1 MEAVFLYLLNHALT
15 GTWMLAAVLVAR
27 LLLKKAP
34 RRWILLLWGLAALRL
49 ALPALPESRA
59 SLVPEATP
67 VQIVGAIQTPEAV
80 IDEPREEAA
89 GISRAEIA
97 AWVWAA
103 GVGVMAVYAAVSDMR
118 LRRRVRESVPL
129 GGNVRLCDGISTPF
143 LLGLVR
149 PRIYLP
155 AALPEA
161 DRTWVLAHEKAHLR
175 RGDPWWKALGFVIL
189 SVYWFDPLVWL
200 CWVLFCRDLEA
211 ACDEAVIRNDS
222 VQDRQSYA
230 ETLLRCSAPGFSLAA
245 PLAFGETGVKGRI
258 RAITRYQKPA
268 LVFSV
273 LAVVLSLGL
282 AGCFL
287 TNPKTEDAFTPVE
300 VTVRD
305 WLSSYYPSGALITD
319 AQQAQEWY
327 QMTQDMAVDGEKTP
341 DGYSYGLIFR
351 DESGVERIFT
361 IASNGVGC
369 FTEIQ
374 ENQLVPDWY
383 SGGEA
388 LYQAADAAAK
398 AARVYDVQVVPEA
411 QNIAD
416 GVRAA
421 LAEQYPIYDQ
431 AEFRAVS
438 HALLAQTESSGNPAA
453 SIRICVI
460 YQFED
465 YVREGRMLQPTQA
478 RRDLAVMDMTPMPDG
493 TLQCAAFYDAAA
505 LTEDPTITAPFRD
518 VLENTQGY
526 HYALAENCH
535 AQAQAYA
542 RKLGENIEV
551 GYLQPQFG

>member
-34 RRWILLLWGLAALRL
+34 RRWVLLLWGLAALRL

-67 VQIVGAIQTPEAV
+67 VQIVGAIQTPETV
-80 IDEPREEAA
+80 MDEPREEDS

-97 AWVWAA
+97 SMVWAVGAA
-103 GVGVMAVYAAVSDMR
+103 GMAIYAAVSNLR

-129 GGNVRLCDGISTPF
+129 EGNVRLCDGITTPF
-143 LLGLVR
+143 LLGLMR
-149 PRIYLP
+149 PRVYLP

-211 ACDEAVIRNDS
+211 ACDEAVIRNYS

-230 ETLLRCSAPGFSLAA
+230 ETLLRCSASGFRLAV
-245 PLAFGETGVKGRI
+245 PLAFGEAGVKGRI
-258 RAITRYQKPA
+258 RAIARYKKPA
-268 LVFSV
+268 VVFSV

-287 TNPKTEDAFTPVE
+287 TNPKTDEFVPIE

-327 QMTQDMAVDGEKTP
+327 QMAENMAVDGEKRP
-341 DGYSYGLIFR
+341 YGYSYGLIFR
-351 DESGVERIFT
+351 DKGGEVRTFT
-361 IASNGVGC
+361 IAENGVGC
-369 FTEIQ
+369 FTEMQ

-388 LYQAADAAAK
+388 LYQAADEAAK
-398 AARVYDVQVVPEA
+398 AARVNDVQVVPET

-421 LAEQYPIYDQ
+421 LAEQYPMYEQ

-438 HALLAQTESSGNPAA
+438 HALLAQTENSGNPAA

-478 RRDLAVMDMTPMPDG
+478 RRDIAVLDMTPMPDG
-493 TLQCAAFYDAAA
+493 TLQCAAFYDAKA
-505 LTEDPTITAPFRD
+505 LTEDPSIAEPFRD

-526 HYALAENCH
+526 HYALAENCL

>member
-1 MEAVFLYLLNHALT
+1 MEAVFLYLLNHAIA
-15 GTWMLAAVLVAR
+15 GTWMLAAVLLAR
-27 LLLKKAP
+27 LLLQKAP
-34 RRWILLLWGLAALRL
+34 RRWMLLLWLLAALRL

-59 SLVPEATP
+59 SLVPEAAP
-67 VQIVGAIQTPEAV
+67 VEVVGAIQ
-80 IDEPREEAA
+80 EPKAAAAAPMEEAST
-89 GISRAEIA
+89 IRRAELA

-103 GVGVMAVYAAVSDMR
+103 GVGGMAVYAAVSDLR

-161 DRTWVLAHEKAHLR
+161 DRGWVLAHEKAHLR
-175 RGDPWWKALGFVIL
+175 RGDPWWKALGFVL
-189 SVYWFDPLVWL
+189 LTVYWFDPLVWA
-200 CWVLFCRDLEA
+200 CWVLFCRDLES
-211 ACDEAVIRNDS
+211 ACDEAVIRNYS

-245 PLAFGETGVKGRI
+245 PLAFSEGNVKGRI
-258 RAITRYQKPA
+258 RAIARYRKPA
-268 LVFSV
+268 VAFSV

-287 TNPKTEDAFTPVE
+287 TNPKTDSFTPVE
-300 VTVRD
+300 VQVND

-319 AQQAQEWY
+319 AKQAQEWY
-327 QMTQDMAVDGEKTP
+327 QMALNMKVEEKIP
-341 DGYSYGLIFR
+341 QGYSYGLVFR
-351 DESGVERIFT
+351 DADGKEIQFS
-361 IASNGVGC
+361 IASNGVGY
-369 FTEIQ
+369 FPDIQ
-374 ENQLVPDWY
+374 KEQLIPDWY

-388 LYQAADAAAK
+388 LYAAADEAAK
-398 AARVYDVQVVPEA
+398 AARVYDAQVVPET

-421 LAEQYPIYDQ
+421 LEAQYPLYDQ
-431 AEFRAVS
+431 TEFRAVS
-438 HALLAQTESSGNPAA
+438 HALLAQTENSGNPAA

-465 YVREGRMLQPTQA
+465 YIREGLMLQPTQA
-478 RRDLAVMDMTPMPDG
+478 RRDIAVMDMTPMPDG

-505 LTEDPTITAPFRD
+505 LTEDPTITEPFRD

-526 HYALAENCH
+526 YYVLSENCH

-542 RKLGENIEV
+542 RKLGENVEV

>member
-1 MEAVFLYLLNHALT
+1 MEAVFLYLLNHAIS
-15 GTWMLAAVLVAR
+15 GTWMLAAVLLAR

-34 RRWILLLWGLAALRL
+34 RRWVLLLWLLAALRL

-59 SLVPEATP
+59 SLVPEAAP
-67 VQIVGAIQTPEAV
+67 VQVVSAIQTPEAV
-80 IDEPREEAA
+80 IDEPSEEAA
-89 GISRAEIA
+89 GVSRAEIA

-103 GVGVMAVYAAVSDMR
+103 GVGGMAVYAAVSDLR

-129 GGNVRLCDGISTPF
+129 GGNVRLCDGIATPF

-149 PRIYLP
+149 PRICLP

-175 RGDPWWKALGFVIL
+175 RGDPWWKALGFAL
-189 SVYWFDPLVWL
+189 LTVYWFHPLVWA
-200 CWVLFCRDLEA
+200 CWALFCRDLEA
-211 ACDEAVIRNDS
+211 ACDEAVIRNYS

-230 ETLLRCSAPGFSLAA
+230 ETLLRCSAPGFRLAV

-258 RAITRYQKPA
+258 RAIARYKKPA
-268 LVFSV
+268 LVFTL

-287 TNPKTEDAFTPVE
+287 TNPKTDEFVPIE

-327 QMTQDMAVDGEKTP
+327 QMAENMEVDGEKRP

-351 DESGVERIFT
+351 DKGGEVRTFS

-388 LYQAADAAAK
+388 LYQAADEAAK
-398 AARVYDVQVVPEA
+398 AARVYDAQVVPET

-421 LAEQYPIYDQ
+421 LAEQYPMYDQ
-431 AEFRAVS
+431 TEFRAVS

-478 RRDLAVMDMTPMPDG
+478 RRDIAVMDMTPMPDG

-505 LTEDPTITAPFRD
+505 LAADPSITEPFRNA
-518 VLENTQGY
+518 LENTQGY
-526 HYALAENCH
+526 NYVLSENCL

-542 RKLGENIEV
+542 RKLGENVEV

>member
-1 MEAVFLYLLNHALT
+1 MKDLFLTVLELALS
-15 GTWMLAAVLVAR
+15 GTWMLLAVLAAR

-34 RRWILLLWGLAALRL
+34 RRWVLLLWGLAALRL
-49 ALPALPESRA
+49 ALPFSIESRT
-59 SLVPEATP
+59 SLVPEAMP
-67 VQIVGAIQTPEAV
+67 VQVVGTIQEPETVAAA
-80 IDEPREEAA
+80 PSEETLS
-89 GISRAEIA
+89 ISRAEIA
-97 AWVWAA
+97 SWVWAA
-103 GVGVMAVYAAVSDMR
+103 GAAGMAIYAAGSDLR

-129 GGNVRLCDGISTPF
+129 EGNVRLCDGISTPF

-149 PRIYLP
+149 PRVYLP

-161 DRTWVLAHEKAHLR
+161 DRGWVLAHEKTHLR
-175 RGDPWWKALGFVIL
+175 RGDPWWKALGFVL
-189 SVYWFDPLVWL
+189 LTVYWFDPLAWL
-200 CWVLFCRDLEA
+200 CFALFCRDLET
-211 ACDEAVIRNDS
+211 ACDEAVIRNYS

-245 PLAFGETGVKGRI
+245 PLAFSEGNVKGRI
-258 RAITRYQKPA
+258 RAIAGYKKPA
-268 LVFSV
+268 VVFSV

-287 TNPKTEDAFTPVE
+287 TNPKTDEFVPIE

-327 QMTQDMAVDGEKTP
+327 QMAENMAVDGEKTP

-351 DESGVERIFT
+351 DKGGEVRTFT
-361 IASNGVGC
+361 IAENGVGC
-369 FTEIQ
+369 FTEMQ

-388 LYQAADAAAK
+388 LYDAADAAAK
-398 AARVYDVQVVPEA
+398 AARVNDVQVVPEA

-421 LAEQYPIYDQ
+421 LAEQYPLYDQ

-438 HALLAQTESSGNPAA
+438 HALLAQTENSGNPAA
-453 SIRICVI
+453 SIRICVV

-478 RRDLAVMDMTPMPDG
+478 RREIAVMDMTPMPDG
-493 TLQCAAFYDAAA
+493 TLQCAAFYDAKA
-505 LTEDPTITAPFRD
+505 LTDDPSIAEPFQD
-518 VLENTQGY
+518 VLKNTQGY
-526 HYALAENCH
+526 YYALAENCL

-542 RKLGENIEV
+542 RKLGENVEV

>member
-1 MEAVFLYLLNHALT
+1 MEAVFLSLLNHALT
-15 GTWMLAAVLVAR
+15 GTWMLAAVLLAR

-34 RRWILLLWGLAALRL
+34 KRWVLLLWLLAALRL

-59 SLVPEATP
+59 SLVPESIP
-67 VQIVGAIQTPEAV
+67 VQVVGAIQEPETVAAA
-80 IDEPREEAA
+80 PSEETLS
-89 GISRAEIA
+89 ISRAEIA
-97 AWVWAA
+97 SWVWLA
-103 GVGVMAVYAAVSDMR
+103 GVTSMAVYAAVSDLR

-129 GGNVRLCDGISTPF
+129 EGNVRLCDEIAAPF
-143 LLGLVR
+143 LLGLLW
-149 PRIYLP
+149 PRVYLP
-155 AALPEA
+155 AALPEK
-161 DRTWVLAHEKAHLR
+161 DRTWVLAHETAHLR
-175 RGDPWWKALGFVIL
+175 RGDHWWKALGFAL
-189 SVYWFDPLVWL
+189 LAVYWFHPLVWL
-200 CWVLFCRDLEA
+200 GFALFCRDLEA
-211 ACDEAVIRNDS
+211 ACDEAVIRKLPAEGRKN
-222 VQDRQSYA
+222 YA

-245 PLAFGETGVKGRI
+245 PLAFSEGNVKGRI
-258 RAITRYQKPA
+258 RAIARYKKPA

-287 TNPKTEDAFTPVE
+287 TNPKSDEFMPIE

-319 AQQAQEWY
+319 AEQAQEWY
-327 QMTQDMAVDGEKTP
+327 QMAQDMEVDGEKRP

-351 DESGVERIFT
+351 DKDGEVRTFS

-369 FTEIQ
+369 FTEMQ
-374 ENQLVPDWY
+374 ENQLVPDWL

-421 LAEQYPIYDQ
+421 LAEQYPMYAQ

-438 HALLAQTESSGNPAA
+438 HALLAQTENSGNPAA

-478 RRDLAVMDMTPMPDG
+478 RREVAVLDMTPMADG
-493 TLQCAAFYDAAA
+493 TLQCAAFYDAEA
-505 LTEDPTITAPFRD
+505 LTDDPSIAEPFQD
-518 VLENTQGY
+518 ALENTQGY
-526 HYALAENCH
+526 NYALAENCF

-542 RKLGENIEV
+542 RKLGENVEV

>member
-1 MEAVFLYLLNHALT
+1 MEAVFLYLLNHAIA

-34 RRWILLLWGLAALRL
+34 RRWVLLLWLLAALRL

-59 SLVPEATP
+59 SLVPEVPP
-67 VQIVGAIQTPEAV
+67 VEIVGAIQAPAAV
-80 IDEPREEAA
+80 MDAPSEEAA
-89 GISRAEIA
+89 SVSRAEIA

-103 GVGVMAVYAAVSDMR
+103 GVGVMAVYAAVSDLR

-129 GGNVRLCDGISTPF
+129 GGNVRLCDGISSPF

-161 DRTWVLAHEKAHLR
+161 DRGWVLAHEKAHLR
-175 RGDPWWKALGFVIL
+175 RGDPWWKALGFLIL
-189 SVYWFDPLVWL
+189 TVYWFDPLVWV
-200 CWVLFCRDLEA
+200 CWALFCRDLET
-211 ACDEAVIRNDS
+211 ACDEAVIRDYS

-230 ETLLRCSAPGFSLAA
+230 ETLLRCSAPGFRLAA

-258 RAITRYQKPA
+258 RAIARYKKPA
-268 LVFSV
+268 VVFTL

-287 TNPKTEDAFTPVE
+287 TNPKTDEFVPIE

-327 QMTQDMAVDGEKTP
+327 QMAENMAVDGEKRP

-351 DESGVERIFT
+351 DKGGEVRTFS

-388 LYQAADAAAK
+388 LYQAADEAAK
-398 AARVYDVQVVPEA
+398 AARVYEAQVVPEA

-421 LAEQYPIYDQ
+421 LAEQYPMYDQ
-431 AEFRAVS
+431 TEFRAVS
-438 HALLAQTESSGNPAA
+438 HALLAQTENSGNPAA

-465 YVREGRMLQPTQA
+465 YIREGRMLQPTQA
-478 RRDLAVMDMTPMPDG
+478 RRDIAVMDMTPMPDG

-505 LTEDPTITAPFRD
+505 LAADPSITEPFRD
-518 VLENTQGY
+518 ALENTQGY
-526 HYALAENCH
+526 NYVLSENCL

-542 RKLGENIEV
+542 RKLGENVEV

>member
-1 MEAVFLYLLNHALT
+1 
-15 GTWMLAAVLVAR
+15 MLVAVLVAR

-34 RRWILLLWGLAALRL
+34 RRWVLLLWLLAALRL

-59 SLVPEATP
+59 SLVPDVTP
-67 VQIVGAIQTPEAV
+67 VEIVGAIQEPEAAAAAQV
-80 IDEPREEAA
+80 EEAST
-89 GISRAEIA
+89 IRRAEIA

-103 GVGVMAVYAAVSDMR
+103 GVGVMAVYAAVSDLR
-118 LRRRVRESVPL
+118 LRQRVRESVPL

-161 DRTWVLAHEKAHLR
+161 DRGWVLAHEKAHLQ
-175 RGDPWWKALGFVIL
+175 RGDPWWKALGFLIL
-189 SVYWFDPLVWL
+189 TVYWFDPLVWV
-200 CWVLFCRDLEA
+200 CWALFCRDLET
-211 ACDEAVIRNDS
+211 ACDEAVIRNYS

-230 ETLLRCSAPGFSLAA
+230 ETLLRCSAPGIRLAA

-258 RAITRYQKPA
+258 RAIARYKKPA
-268 LVFSV
+268 VVFSV

-287 TNPKTEDAFTPVE
+287 TNPKADEFVPIE

-319 AQQAQEWY
+319 AQQAREWY
-327 QMTQDMAVDGEKTP
+327 QMAESMEVDGEKTP
-341 DGYSYGLIFR
+341 HGYSYGLIFR

-369 FTEIQ
+369 FTEMQ

-388 LYQAADAAAK
+388 LYDAADTAAK
-398 AARVYDVQVVPEA
+398 AARVNDVQVVPET

-421 LAEQYPIYDQ
+421 LAEQYPMYDQ
-431 AEFRAVS
+431 TEFRAVS
-438 HALLAQTESSGNPAA
+438 HALLAQTENSGNPAA
-453 SIRICVI
+453 SIRICVV

-478 RRDLAVMDMTPMPDG
+478 RREVAVMDMTPMPDG
-493 TLQCAAFYDAAA
+493 TLQCAAFYDAKA
-505 LTEDPTITAPFRD
+505 LTDDPSITEPFRD
-518 VLENTQGY
+518 AIEGAQRYN
-526 HYALAENCH
+526 YALSENCL

-542 RKLGENIEV
+542 RKLGENVEV